1 MSIRGAGVLTVVLAG
16 FLLGCAAGVGVP
28 GETTA
33 DLFLQRDVQ
42 MVLRGRIV
50 NTEVISIK
58 GTTIT
63 ERWTVDE
70 DGEEAAWIV
79 VFIPNPPGTD
89 ISFQKVKK
97 D

>member
-1 MSIRGAGVLTVVLAG
+1 MARRGSGVLTVVLAG
-16 FLLGCAAGVGVP
+16 LLLGCAAGVP

-33 DLFLQRDVQ
+33 GWMLQRDVQ
-42 MVLRGRIV
+42 RLLRGRVV
-50 NTEVISIK
+50 NTEVVGIK

-70 DGEEAAWIV
+70 DGEEVEWIITFV
-79 VFIPNPPGTD
+79 PNPPGTD
-89 ISFQKVKK
+89 IGFQRVKK

>member
-1 MSIRGAGVLTVVLAG
+1 MARRGSGVLTVVLAG
-16 FLLGCAAGVGVP
+16 LLLGCAAGVP

-33 DLFLQRDVQ
+33 GWMLQRDVQ
-42 MVLRGRIV
+42 MVLRGRV
-50 NTEVISIK
+50 VDTEVVGIA

-70 DGEEAAWIV
+70 DGEEVEWIITFV
-79 VFIPNPPGTD
+79 PNPPGTD
-89 ISFQKVKK
+89 IGFQRVKK